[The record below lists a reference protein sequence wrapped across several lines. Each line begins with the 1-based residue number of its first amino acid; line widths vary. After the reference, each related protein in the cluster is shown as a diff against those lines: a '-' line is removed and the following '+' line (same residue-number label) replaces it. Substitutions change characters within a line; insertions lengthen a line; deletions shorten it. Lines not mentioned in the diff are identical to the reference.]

1 MDLSENSLQNLLYSS
16 FWDVVFLRNIA
27 TLFIIID
34 PDAEAQRED
43 GGADGRAADIG
54 GEQGEGLL
62 LLRGSAA
69 PLREHARIT
78 PTRIN

>member
-1 MDLSENSLQNLLYSS
+1 MCMMLLLTSRLSLE
-16 FWDVVFLRNIA
+16 VFGTCPDICHLI
-27 TLFIIID
+27 FYID

-78 PTRIN
+78 PTRID